1 MSYKI
6 EITAGTMTEL
16 AGKLLAMAATMQAT
30 PSDPVMP
37 EVREA
42 TKPAKKAKPAPVVEE
57 DLGNEPKSAASAEA
71 TDSQPT
77 TEEPSSTPATT
88 VMEPEL
94 SSTSTAET
102 STPAPLAEAPGAK
115 ALDFEKDIAP
125 LVLKVVAERGKPV
138 VQDILAQF
146 GVERASQVPDEQLN
160 ELVAA
165 LKDAL

>member
-16 AGKLLAMAATMQAT
+16 AGKLLAMAATMQTTA
-30 PSDPVMP
+30 SDPVMP

-57 DLGNEPKSAASAEA
+57 EVGNEPAAAA
-71 TDSQPT
+71 
-77 TEEPSSTPATT
+77 
-88 VMEPEL
+88 
-94 SSTSTAET
+94 AET
-102 STPAPLAEAPGAK
+102 VSSESDTATAQPDPSDTPGTPQLGAPFEESSASIEQAPGAK
-115 ALDFEKDIAP
+115 ALDFDKDIAP
-125 LVLKVVAERGKPV
+125 LVLKVVAEKGKPV

-146 GVERASQVPDEQLN
+146 GVERASQVPDAQMN
-160 ELVAA
+160 ELVAV

>member
-16 AGKLLAMAATMQAT
+16 AGKLLAMAATMQAI

-42 TKPAKKAKPAPVVEE
+42 TKPAKKAKPAPVKEDDGVALTAAAHPVNEKASPLPVDVSPEALEEVEIE
-57 DLGNEPKSAASAEA
+57 RP
-71 TDSQPT
+71 
-77 TEEPSSTPATT
+77 EEPEQAS
-88 VMEPEL
+88 
-94 SSTSTAET
+94 
-102 STPAPLAEAPGAK
+102 GAK

-146 GVERASQVPDEQLN
+146 GVERASQVPDDQLN
-160 ELVAA
+160 ELVAV

>member
-6 EITAGTMTEL
+6 EITAGTVTEL

-42 TKPAKKAKPAPVVEE
+42 TKPAKKAKPTPV
-57 DLGNEPKSAASAEA
+57 K
-71 TDSQPT
+71 
-77 TEEPSSTPATT
+77 EEPVGEPVDDVAETASSESDTATAQPEPSESSET
-88 VMEPEL
+88 SKNTDVSSANSGSVEPEQ
-94 SSTSTAET
+94 
-102 STPAPLAEAPGAK
+102 APGAK

-160 ELVAA
+160 ELVAV

>member
-16 AGKLLAMAATMQAT
+16 AGKLLAMAATMQAI

-42 TKPAKKAKPAPVVEE
+42 AKPAKKAKPAPVKEE
-57 DLGNEPKSAASAEA
+57 PVGEPVPAAE
-71 TDSQPT
+71 PT
-77 TEEPSSTPATT
+77 TEDTAAEPAEVTNDGTSTSGAPAA
-88 VMEPEL
+88 VEPEQ
-94 SSTSTAET
+94 
-102 STPAPLAEAPGAK
+102 APGAK

>member
-42 TKPAKKAKPAPVVEE
+42 AEPAKKAKPTPV
-57 DLGNEPKSAASAEA
+57 K
-71 TDSQPT
+71 
-77 TEEPSSTPATT
+77 EEPVGEPVDDVAETASSESDTATAQPET
-88 VMEPEL
+88 SESSETSKSTDVSSANSGSVEPEQ
-94 SSTSTAET
+94 
-102 STPAPLAEAPGAK
+102 APGAK

>member
-42 TKPAKKAKPAPVVEE
+42 TKPAKKAKPTPV
-57 DLGNEPKSAASAEA
+57 K
-71 TDSQPT
+71 
-77 TEEPSSTPATT
+77 EEPVGEPVGEDTEASLAPEPLPESDTTTSDTGQTATNIASPS
-88 VMEPEL
+88 EPEQ
-94 SSTSTAET
+94 
-102 STPAPLAEAPGAK
+102 APGAK

-125 LVLKVVAERGKPV
+125 LVLKVVAESGKPV

>member
-16 AGKLLAMAATMQAT
+16 AGKLLAMAATMQTT

-42 TKPAKKAKPAPVVEE
+42 IKPAKKAKPTPVKEE
-57 DLGNEPKSAASAEA
+57 VGNEPAADAVGTASSESDTATVQPETSESSETSKSTDVSSAN
-71 TDSQPT
+71 SG
-77 TEEPSSTPATT
+77 S
-88 VMEPEL
+88 VEPEQ
-94 SSTSTAET
+94 
-102 STPAPLAEAPGAK
+102 APGAK

-160 ELVAA
+160 ELVAV